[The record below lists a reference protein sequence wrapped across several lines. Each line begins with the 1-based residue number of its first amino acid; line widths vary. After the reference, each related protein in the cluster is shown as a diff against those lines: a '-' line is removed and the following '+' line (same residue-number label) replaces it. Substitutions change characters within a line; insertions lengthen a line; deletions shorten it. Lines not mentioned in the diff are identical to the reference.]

1 MEPSIAE
8 RIDLQTCGWDF
19 IGVKNKI
26 LNPDSSG
33 QGEICTVGRNI
44 FMGYI
49 WEEGKTADAFTDDD
63 EAWYKSGDMGRFVFS
78 RPRYVDKMVHDF
90 ELQGSTAM
98 VAWRSQAAS
107 RS

>member
-1 MEPSIAE
+1 MKNRKLFSNLLESSIAD

-26 LNPDSSG
+26 LNPDSNG

-49 WEEGKTADAFTDDD
+49 WEEGKTADAFTDDE
-63 EAWYKSGDMGRFVFS
+63 EAWYKSGDMGRFVIISKF
-78 RPRYVDKMVHDF
+78 RNMFVDMVHDF
-90 ELQGSTAM
+90 EL
-98 VAWRSQAAS
+98 
-107 RS
+107 